1 MPKTWSIKRQVNY
14 AGKQNGDDTAS
25 QSRGYISASFL
36 RLNLTVSKVIPKTGS
51 PAYST

>member
-25 QSRGYISASFL
+25 QSRGYISAPFFETKF
-36 RLNLTVSKVIPKTGS
+36 NCQ
-51 PAYST
+51 

>member
-1 MPKTWSIKRQVNY
+1 MPKTWARKRQVTR

-36 RLNLTVSKVIPKTGS
+36 RLNLTVSEVIPKTGS